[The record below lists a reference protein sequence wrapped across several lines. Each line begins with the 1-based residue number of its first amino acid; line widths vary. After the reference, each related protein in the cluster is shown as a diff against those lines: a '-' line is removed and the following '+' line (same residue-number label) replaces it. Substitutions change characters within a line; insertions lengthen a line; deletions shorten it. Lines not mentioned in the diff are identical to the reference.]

1 MCRVRQPAY
10 FDNLE
15 STREG
20 SKTLAQC
27 SIASSKSCHLIIRMM
42 LLFCK
47 RGKVNSLS
55 HVQLFVTP
63 WTLAYQAS
71 QSVGFSRQQY
81 WSGLPFPSPGDLPD
95 PGSNSGLPHC
105 GQTLYPLSHQ
115 GSPKMSRKICL
126 IPFPG

>member
-81 WSGLPFPSPGDLPD
+81 WSGVPLPSPSIALV
-95 PGSNSGLPHC
+95 STKYQHELAIGLPK
-105 GQTLYPLSHQ
+105 
-115 GSPKMSRKICL
+115 SPPTSL
-126 IPFPG
+126 PIPAL